1 MMNFILRKP
10 IHTMVTAFALLIIAS
25 LTFFV
30 VPETGQA
37 LVLRNGQPVRVINA
51 YKPNVRFGQTNA
63 GVGMRIPV
71 FEQVLFVDKRI
82 MTVNMDSQQVQS
94 TDDLRLE
101 VDAYARFRIVNPM
114 AMYRTIRNENAL
126 SEQLQSLL
134 GSALR
139 NELGKREFAALL
151 SAERGTMMENIQKS
165 LNAEAK
171 RYGAEIV
178 DVRIKRAD
186 LPKGA
191 PLESV
196 YNRMRSE
203 RELRANTILAEGRKE
218 AAIIT
223 GNGRAEAAKIY
234 AASFGKDADFY
245 DFYRAMQSYEATL
258 VNNKDAQTQVILSPE
273 NDYLRRFK
281 GK

>member
-1 MMNFILRKP
+1 MINLILRKP
-10 IHTMVTAFALLIIAS
+10 IHTMVIALALLILAS
-25 LTFFV
+25 MTFFI
-30 VPETGQA
+30 VPETRQA
-37 LVLRNGQPVRVINA
+37 LVLSYGQPVRVINA
-51 YKPNVRFGQTNA
+51 YKPNVRFGATNA
-63 GVGMRIPV
+63 GIGIRIPFV
-71 FEQVLFVDKRI
+71 EQVLYVDKRI

-126 SEQLQSLL
+126 TEQLQSLL

-186 LPKGA
+186 LPKGG

-196 YNRMRSE
+196 YSRMRSE
-203 RELRANTILAEGRKE
+203 RELRANTILAEGRRE
-218 AAIIT
+218 AAIIQ

-245 DFYRAMQSYEATL
+245 DFYRAMQSYEQTL
-258 VNNKDAQTQVILSPE
+258 VNNKDTQTQVILSPE
-273 NDYLRRFK
+273 NDYLRRFR

>member
-82 MTVNMDSQQVQS
+82 LTVNMDSQQVQS